1 MPTARPPLEE
11 MTLRQL
17 RKIASEYSISRYS
30 RMRKAQLIE
39 AIKNI
44 ERQRK
49 QFASPI
55 PGSEPQEV
63 MEAAKFEL
71 GTSDNTM
78 SDDDLTSVDEGLPE
92 LPGGY
97 GKSRI
102 VMMPRDPEWSYVYW
116 DIPNE
121 HKEELRRQ
129 GGQQLLL
136 RLYDVTNLDQ
146 EVQYRNSVQEYPIDE
161 LAREW
166 YVPIPNSDRDY
177 LCEIGYRSPDGS
189 WLMLARSASV
199 HTPPV
204 YPSDWIEDHFIEVN
218 WEEHL
223 QSIPEEELTLPESKS
238 SQEQRQ
244 RFGDRNW
251 QIYEEIFEISDP
263 LEGERLAGSFYS
275 SMQSRSTT
283 SSYVFPSGAGLWAV
297 PHQTKE
303 DQQDSTGSDAATT
316 PQVALAGDAELMIS
330 GKTEPG
336 STIVVGEEPIQANA
350 EGQFQFQ
357 VSFANGLAEHA
368 VTAYSDHG
376 KQIFSLRMKFAQ
388 PEKGSNNSVTNSVT
402 GKTFLQWSF

>member
-1 MPTARPPLEE
+1 MAKARPPLEE

-17 RKIASEYSISRYS
+17 RKVASEYNISRYS
-30 RMRKAQLIE
+30 RMRKAQLLE
-39 AIKNI
+39 AIRNI
-44 ERQRK
+44 EQQSNK
-49 QFASPI
+49 SPSPI
-55 PGSEPQEV
+55 PGSETQEV

-116 DIPNE
+116 DVPNE

-129 GGQQLLL
+129 GGQQLVL
-136 RLYDVTNLDQ
+136 RLYDITNLDDR
-146 EVQYRNSVQEYPIDE
+146 EMQYPNSVQEYPVDE

-177 LCEIGYRSPDGS
+177 FCEIGYRCPDGS
-189 WLMLARSASV
+189 WLSLAQSASV

-204 YPSDWIEDHFIEVN
+204 YPSDWIEDHFIEVD

-223 QSIPEEELTLPESKS
+223 QSIPEEELALPESKS
-238 SQEQRQ
+238 SQDRKK
-244 RFGDRNW
+244 RLGDRNW
-251 QIYEEIFEISDP
+251 QIYEEIFEMSDP

-275 SMQSRSTT
+275 SMQPRSTT
-283 SSYVFPSGAGLWAV
+283 SSYVFPSGAGLWTV
-297 PHQTKE
+297 PHQTNE
-303 DQQDSTGSDAATT
+303 DQGNRSAAAAEMT
-316 PQVALAGDAELMIS
+316 PQVALTGEAELMIA

-336 STIVVGEEPIQANA
+336 STLVVGEKQIQANA

-357 VSFANGLAEHA
+357 VSFANGVADHP
-368 VTAYSDHG
+368 VIAYSHQG
-376 KQIFSLRMKFAQ
+376 RQIFSMQLKFTQHGNTAEF
-388 PEKGSNNSVTNSVT
+388 PVT
-402 GKTFLQWSF
+402 GKTIFQWS

>member
-17 RKIASEYSISRYS
+17 RKVASEYSISRYS

-49 QFASPI
+49 QSASPV
-55 PGSEPQEV
+55 PGSETQEV

-78 SDDDLTSVDEGLPE
+78 SDDDLTSVDEGLPD

-116 DIPNE
+116 DVPNE

-136 RLYDVTNLDQ
+136 RLYDVTNLDR
-146 EVQYRNSVQEYPIDE
+146 EVQYPNSVQEYPVDE

-166 YVPIPNSDRDY
+166 YVPILKSDRDY
-177 LCEIGYRSPDGS
+177 LCEIGYRCPDGS
-189 WLMLARSASV
+189 WLMLARSATV

-218 WEEHL
+218 WEEQL
-223 QSIPEEELTLPESKS
+223 QSIPEEELALPESTT
-238 SQEQRQ
+238 SQERRQ

-251 QIYEEIFEISDP
+251 QIYEEIFEMSDP

-275 SMQSRSTT
+275 SMQPRSTT

-303 DQQDSTGSDAATT
+303 DQEDITGAEATTT
-316 PQVALAGDAELMIS
+316 PQVALVGDTELRIAGKM
-330 GKTEPG
+330 EPG
-336 STIVVGEEPIQANA
+336 STLVVGEEQIQANA

-357 VSFANGLAEHA
+357 VSFANGVAEQA
-368 VTAYSDHG
+368 LTAYSHYG
-376 KQIFSLRMKFAQ
+376 KQIFSMQMKFVQ
-388 PEKGSNNSVTNSVT
+388 PEQSSNVPVT
-402 GKTFLQWSF
+402 GKTFLQWSS

>member
-1 MPTARPPLEE
+1 MAKARPPLEE

-17 RKIASEYSISRYS
+17 RKVASEYNISRYS
-30 RMRKAQLIE
+30 RMRKAQLLE

-44 ERQRK
+44 QRQSK
-49 QFASPI
+49 QPASPL
-55 PGSEPQEV
+55 PGSETQEV

-78 SDDDLTSVDEGLPE
+78 SDEDLTSVDEGLPE

-129 GGQQLLL
+129 GGQQLVL
-136 RLYDVTNLDQ
+136 RLYDVTKLDPK
-146 EVQYRNSVQEYPIDE
+146 VQFPNGVQEYPVDE

-166 YVPIPNSDRDY
+166 YVPIPTSDRDY
-177 LCEIGYRSPDGS
+177 LCEIGYRCADGT

-204 YPSDWIEDHFIEVN
+204 YPSDWIEDHFIEVD

-223 QSIPEEELTLPESKS
+223 EAIPEQELALPESKS
-238 SQEQRQ
+238 SQQRRQ
-244 RFGDRNW
+244 RLADRNW
-251 QIYEEIFEISDP
+251 EIYEEIFEMSDP
-263 LEGERLAGSFYS
+263 LEGERLAGSFYN
-275 SMQSRSTT
+275 SMQPRSTT

-297 PHQTKE
+297 PHRTHQEELTPDE
-303 DQQDSTGSDAATT
+303 AQST
-316 PQVALAGDAELMIS
+316 PQVALVGETELLVS
-330 GKTEPG
+330 GRTEPG
-336 STIVVGEEPIQANA
+336 STVVVGEKPVQTDAD
-350 EGQFQFQ
+350 GQFHFQ
-357 VSFANGLAEHA
+357 VSFSNGVAEYP
-368 VTAYSDHG
+368 VVAYSHQG
-376 KQIFSLRMKFAQ
+376 QPIFSMQMKFTRHGNTAEV
-388 PEKGSNNSVTNSVT
+388 PVT
-402 GKTFLQWSF
+402 GHTALKWS

>member
-17 RKIASEYSISRYS
+17 RKVASEYNISRYS

-39 AIKNI
+39 AIQNI

-49 QFASPI
+49 QPASPI
-55 PGSEPQEV
+55 PDSEPQEI

-71 GTSDNTM
+71 GTSNNTM

-116 DIPNE
+116 DVPNE

-136 RLYDVTNLDQ
+136 RLYDVTNLDL

-166 YVPIPNSDRDY
+166 YIPIPTSDRDY
-177 LCEIGYRSPDGS
+177 ICEIGYRCPDS
-189 WLMLARSASV
+189 TWLMLARSGSV

-204 YPSDWIEDHFIEVN
+204 YPSDWIEDHFIEVD

-238 SQEQRQ
+238 FQGGRQ

-251 QIYEEIFEISDP
+251 QIYEEIFEMSDP
-263 LEGERLAGSFYS
+263 LEGERLAGSFYG
-275 SMQSRSTT
+275 SMQLRSST

-297 PHQTKE
+297 PHRTNE
-303 DQQDSTGSDAATT
+303 DEGDSTGLEAVVV
-316 PQVALAGDAELMIS
+316 PQVALAGETELMIS
-330 GKTEPG
+330 GQTEPG
-336 STIVVGEEPIQANA
+336 STVVVGEKQIQANA

-357 VSFANGLAEHA
+357 VSFVHGVAEHA
-368 VTAYSDHG
+368 VAAYSHYG
-376 KQIFSLRMKFAQ
+376 RQIFSMQMKFTQ
-388 PEKGSNNSVTNSVT
+388 PEKDSNVPIT
-402 GKTFLQWSF
+402 GKTFLQWSY